1 MGGLTNMLTEDEYV
15 AIARQK
21 YQAIQAL
28 QDKTSFYDYEKT
40 FETIWMELGKQ
51 VLEKTISRPREDRRK
66 KKE

>member
-1 MGGLTNMLTEDEYV
+1 MLTEDEYV

-28 QDKTSFYDYEKT
+28 QNKTSFYDHEKT
-40 FETIWMELGKQ
+40 FETIWMGLGKQ
-51 VLEKTISRPREDRRK
+51 VLEKTISRPTEDRRK

>member
-1 MGGLTNMLTEDEYV
+1 MLTEDEYV

-28 QDKTSFYDYEKT
+28 QDKTSFYDHEKT
-40 FETIWMELGKQ
+40 FETIWTDLGRQ
-51 VLEKTISRPREDRRK
+51 VLEKSISKQTQNRRK